1 MWFAFAEVTQDVT
14 AATGA
19 DRHGGAGGVS
29 SKKTGYHRLAVE
41 RKRDANVAARSQAVV
56 QVAAFHDSCPKQLLL
71 TAGFDQTL
79 RLFDLD
85 GEANELVASV
95 RFLDM
100 PVKSAVFSGDDVFCS
115 GRRNW
120 LYVFDLESQS
130 VSKVLCGKGGLQRR
144 GPAGDGR
151 DGLDVLARG
160 RRRGPRR
167 SLHAGTTGTGL
178 P

>member
-1 MWFAFAEVTQDVT
+1 M
-14 AATGA
+14 
-19 DRHGGAGGVS
+19 
-29 SKKTGYHRLAVE
+29 E

-56 QVAAFHDSCPKQLLL
+56 QVAAFHDSGPKQLLL

-144 GPAGDGR
+144 EKSFERIVASPEHGTSHKM
-151 DGLDVLARG
+151 
-160 RRRGPRR
+160 R
-167 SLHAGTTGTGL
+167 SKKMCSTV
-178 P
+178 PS